1 MMVANGE
8 ALIVTDFV
16 QLSARLG
23 PMQVR
28 LSLRVIKTTIHIV
41 LDYPFLARTQPT
53 ID

>member
-1 MMVANGE
+1 MVANGE

-28 LSLRVIKTTIHIV
+28 LSLRVIKTTILIV
-41 LDYPFLARTQPT
+41 LGYPFLAMTQPT
-53 ID
+53 IG